1 MLSAIARLLR
11 RLCLGR
17 PLLEINSDLWH
28 EVLVELCN
36 RGCMGQRESG
46 AFLLSERQGTSR
58 RVVRIVYFDD
68 LDPDCLVGNIQ
79 FKNSS
84 GYSRLWDICEA
95 EGLRVVADVHT
106 HPAQS
111 VTQSSVDR
119 MNPMIAQVGHIALI
133 VPHYSMHFVRA
144 SDLGVHEYHGNA
156 GWRSLFGRD
165 AARAFKIRSDR

>member
-1 MLSAIARLLR
+1 ME
-11 RLCLGR
+11 LG
-17 PLLEINSDLWH
+17 
-28 EVLVELCN
+28 N

-46 AFLLSERQGTSR
+46 AFLLSDRQGANR
-58 RVVRIVYFDD
+58 RVVQAVYFDD
-68 LDPDCLVGNIQ
+68 LDPDCLVGNIH

-106 HPAQS
+106 HPAQA

-119 MNPMIAQVGHIALI
+119 MNPMIARVGHIALI
-133 VPHYSMHFVRA
+133 VPHYSMRFVRA